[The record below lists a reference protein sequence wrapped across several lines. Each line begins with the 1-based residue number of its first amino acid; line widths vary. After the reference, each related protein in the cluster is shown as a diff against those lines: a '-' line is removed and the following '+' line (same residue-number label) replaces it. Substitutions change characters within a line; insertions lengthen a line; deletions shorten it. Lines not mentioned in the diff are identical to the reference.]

1 MYRYP
6 TNLNKSKMP
15 DASTQ
20 TTKGKNIFLL
30 PKKKGFGE
38 AEIHR
43 TYHDDLGD
51 YELTCDECHKDQYPE
66 EYEEQVLCKNQDC
79 SAVKTDEYD
88 KKCQICDGYFMDDGL
103 NDILFI
109 EESPNEKH
117 GSCHLCGCDKNIV
130 RMKKTGEYLCENG
143 CDDSSDEEN
152 EEICCKCGTD
162 EEVNQCWECDRYICI
177 DCDSNEMACY
187 GEEDHTYCQL
197 CGEAVLIDEDN
208 FSEDDEY
215 EERKEEAK
223 QYREQVAE
231 EIEYD
236 RKQATDRPA
245 PASAIEADRRAALE
259 VRLQRESLDDEK
271 SKFLYPERC
280 QKYWNV
286 ELQKHEWRQYL
297 GAGQF
302 CEPKRI
308 L

>member
-1 MYRYP
+1 
-6 TNLNKSKMP
+6 MP

-20 TTKGKNIFLL
+20 TTKGKKIFLL
-30 PKKKGFGE
+30 PKP
-38 AEIHR
+38 AV
-43 TYHDDLGD
+43 
-51 YELTCDECHKDQYPE
+51 CPDEC
-66 EYEEQVLCKNQDC
+66 CN
-79 SAVKTDEYD
+79 
-88 KKCQICDGYFMDDGL
+88 
-103 NDILFI
+103 
-109 EESPNEKH
+109 
-117 GSCHLCGCDKNIV
+117 CG
-130 RMKKTGEYLCENG
+130 T
-143 CDDSSDEEN
+143 DEEN
-152 EEICCKCGTD
+152 EETCCKCGTD
-162 EEVNQCWECDRYICI
+162 EDVHSCWECDRYICI
-177 DCDSNEMACY
+177 GCDSNEMATY

-223 QYREQVAE
+223 RYRDEVAE
-231 EIEYD
+231 EIEYE
-236 RKQATDRPA
+236 RKQATDPPGRPA
-245 PASAIEADRRAALE
+245 HVSAPSIEAYRRAALE